1 MCGIAGIVNLT
12 EPTAIDPHIV
22 RRMADAITHRGPD
35 EDGYFFRPGLGL
47 ANRRLSIVGLADGR
61 QPIANED
68 RSVSVVFNGE
78 LFDYPEVKANLSA
91 KGHQFRTHCD
101 TELIPHLYEDHGEG
115 VFEKLRGQ
123 FAIALW
129 DERKQQLLLA
139 RDRFGICPLYWTQ
152 QGNLL
157 LFASEIKALLASGL
171 VPARPDPR
179 GINHVF
185 TFFAMPGPVTCFAG
199 VNCLLPGRY
208 LRILPSTRRGR
219 GAGGEGVS
227 VSAAVSNNAEAGGL
241 HDAFAQRRPLTP
253 SPSPPVGRGE
263 QIQERVYWEIDF
275 PDAGQEERRDFRRFG
290 SNANS
295 PVIDEFEA
303 VMKKAVER
311 RLRADVPVVSYLSGG
326 VDSSVVVAL
335 ACAQRRSEGKGPIPT
350 FTISVQDDPSL
361 NEKSEAHEV
370 AQHVGCEEIVVDCG
384 RQEVL
389 DTYPELIRAA
399 ECPVI
404 DTSCAALLMLARK
417 VHQHG
422 YKVALTGEGA
432 DEWMAGYPWYKIHR
446 LLGMLDFIPGV
457 PLSGVARRA
466 YLRMT
471 GAPKVSWDAA
481 HKIQQAIGGDNA
493 WLNIYGLFGSS
504 KMRFF
509 SAGMWEQLGDHL
521 PYADL
526 KLNLERA
533 KKWHPLNRSLYL
545 GARVML
551 PGLLL
556 ASKGDRVAM
565 NSSVETRYPFL
576 DEEVFTFLA
585 KLHPDWKMSGL
596 RDKLI
601 LRHLADRWVPRSIA
615 WRRKAMFRAPLDGF
629 HTTALPTFVDQLLS
643 PESLKK
649 TGYFDV
655 VAVQHWRNAFK
666 AMRGNQRTMVEMGL
680 VGVVATQL
688 WHHTYMGGGL
698 ADLPAWSPSAAHES
712 TVSV

>member
-1 MCGIAGIVNLT
+1 MCGIAGIINLT
-12 EPTAIDPHIV
+12 EPAAIDPQIV

-35 EDGYFFRPGLGL
+35 EDGYLFRPGLGM
-47 ANRRLSIVGLADGR
+47 ANRRLSIVGLADGK
-61 QPIANED
+61 QPISNED
-68 RSVSVVFNGE
+68 RSVSVIFNGE
-78 LFDYPEVKANLSA
+78 LFDYPEVKAQLQA

-101 TELIPHLYEDHGEG
+101 TELIPHLYEDHGEA
-115 VFEKLRGQ
+115 FLEKLRGQ

-129 DERKQQLLLA
+129 DERQQQLLLA
-139 RDRFGICPLYWTQ
+139 RDRFGICPLYWSQ

-171 VPARPDPR
+171 VPAKADPR

-185 TFFAMPGPVTCFAG
+185 TFFALPGPVTCFAG
-199 VNCLLPGRY
+199 INCLLPGRY
-208 LRILPSTRRGR
+208 LKIANGSI
-219 GAGGEGVS
+219 E
-227 VSAAVSNNAEAGGL
+227 EK
-241 HDAFAQRRPLTP
+241 
-253 SPSPPVGRGE
+253 
-263 QIQERVYWEIDF
+263 IYWQIDF
-275 PDAGQEERRDFRRFG
+275 PDAGQEEYRGFRRFG

-303 VMKKAVER
+303 VMKKSVER

-350 FTISVQDDPSL
+350 FTISVQDDAAL
-361 NEKSEAHEV
+361 NERSEAHEV
-370 AQHVGCEEIVVDCG
+370 AKHVGCEEIYVDCG

-404 DTSCAALLMLARK
+404 DTSCAALLLLARK
-417 VHQHG
+417 VHQAG

-432 DEWMAGYPWYKIHR
+432 DEWMAGYPWYKIHHV
-446 LLGMLDFIPGV
+446 LGMLDVIPGL
-457 PLSGVARRA
+457 PMSGMARRA

-471 GAPKVSWDAA
+471 GAPKVSWEAVKRVQD
-481 HKIQQAIGGDNA
+481 AIGGSNA

-504 KMRFF
+504 KARFF

-526 KLNLERA
+526 QLNLERA

-576 DEEVFTFLA
+576 DEEVFAFLA
-585 KLHPDWKMSGL
+585 KLHPGWKMRGL

-615 WRRKAMFRAPLDGF
+615 WRRKAMFLAPLDGF
-629 HTTALPTFVDQLLS
+629 HTTTLPTFVDQLLS
-643 PESLKK
+643 EESLKK
-649 TGYFDV
+649 TGYFDP
-655 VAVQHWRNAFK
+655 AAIAHWRNAFR
-666 AMRGNQRTMVEMGL
+666 AMRAGSNQRTMVEMGL

-688 WHHTYMGGGL
+688 WHHTYLGGEL
-698 ADLPAWSPSAAHES
+698 AELPAWSPPR
-712 TVSV
+712 